1 MQERSSVSQLAIR
14 GKTANLIGSCAL
26 LIMLSLAVFFS
37 GCIDAPG
44 DGVKVITVGAANFQG
59 HVADFSGSGPL
70 RDGRVKPDVL
80 APGEDVVSTVPL
92 GLGDVNYIGTFYAKG
107 SGTSL
112 STPVAAGL
120 AALLL
125 QKDPTATPAGI
136 KATLIRGALP
146 LNNSLGES
154 YEPFYQGAGLVDA
167 NQSGRFLSPD
177 VCAVLPDKWVVG
189 RWVFSEGSTYPGI
202 DVGADRDQKKIYAMA
217 PGNDEW
223 TTRFLF
229 ATNCQRKNLSFRTS
243 GDVAGWIEGLS
254 LPACMAANSQ
264 VVFGATIVVPN
275 ETASGIYSG
284 SIEIL
289 EGTRAIISVPVIVQV
304 PERLEVQKG
313 SVLANGTIKKG
324 QWCYYYLD
332 VPVGTRNLTANLDWA
347 GSSNLDLLLLDPSG
361 NSYVE
366 EKSRSKVSEEISLED
381 PISGRY
387 IVSVHARSIASAQN
401 YTLRVEES
409 VIDVRPSSLDFGSL
423 EPGQS
428 KTLELKL
435 MNGGLVLDDLTF
447 AARMESKITNILHGE
462 VSRDDTW
469 EKSIVVGANIS
480 RLTLGIVWKGKDI
493 DLDLDAY
500 DPSGD
505 SAGWSYGADGSSEVL
520 EIHRPSS
527 GLWKLS
533 VYGDEVPR
541 DVSQPFDIYVTAYGQ
556 DDKPTVKVSGPSQV
570 ASGAVGSIAVTV
582 KSPSQAE
589 GQEKRGYIE
598 LNSSNY
604 SISVPVSYTV
614 VGASIEGIAG
624 TSFNDSD
631 GDGYIDILTVGV
643 KVASGVPGFYE
654 VRGPLYDC
662 SGRMI
667 RWVSNSSIID
677 GRGVINLDVDGREIW
692 LKGGCGPLRFG
703 GLLLYNAQG
712 DLVGKYNASESIEK
726 EPKEFQAP
734 DAYFNGSFENLSQTR
749 HGAVSMVV
757 VGVGIHAM
765 KAGKYLISA
774 SLQSESGIEVASFDR
789 TVDLSNGNNSVVM
802 EFNARKFGIDDGVR
816 LFLRDLVITRE
827 DETIDEMKEAW
838 SSGEMDFGG

>member
-1 MQERSSVSQLAIR
+1 
-14 GKTANLIGSCAL
+14 
-26 LIMLSLAVFFS
+26 MLSLIVLFS

-59 HVADFSGSGPL
+59 QVSDFSGSGPL
-70 RDGRVKPDVL
+70 RDGRVKPDIL

-92 GLGDVNYIGTFYAKG
+92 GLGEVNYVGTFYAKE

-112 STPVAAGL
+112 STPVAAGV

-125 QKDPTATPAGI
+125 QKDPTTTPAGI
-136 KATLIRGALP
+136 KAALIRGAMK

-167 NQSGRFLSPD
+167 NQSSHFLSPD

-189 RWVFSEGSTYPGI
+189 RWVFSEDSAYPGI

-229 ATNCQRKNLSFRTS
+229 MTNCQRSNLSFQTS

-254 LPACMAANSQ
+254 LPGSMAANSQ
-264 VVFGATIVVPN
+264 AIFGATIVVPN
-275 ETASGIYSG
+275 ETAAGIYSG

-289 EGTRAIISVPVIVQV
+289 EGAHKIISVPVIVQV
-304 PERLEVQKG
+304 PQCLDVQKG
-313 SVLANGTIKKG
+313 SALANGEIKKG
-324 QWCYYYLD
+324 QWCYYCLD
-332 VPVGTRNLTANLDWA
+332 VPAGTRNLTAQLNWS

-361 NSYVE
+361 NSYVD
-366 EKSRSKVSEEISLED
+366 EKPKSKKSEEVSLVD

-387 IVSVHARSIASAQN
+387 IVAIHARSITSIQN
-401 YTLRVEES
+401 YSLRVEES
-409 VIDVRPSSLDFGSL
+409 VISVRPSSLDFGSL
-423 EPGQS
+423 EPDQS

-435 MNGGLVLDDLTF
+435 MNGGLMLNDLTF
-447 AARMESKITNILHGE
+447 TAKMESKITDILHGE
-462 VSRDDTW
+462 VARDDTW
-469 EKSIVVGANIS
+469 EKSIVVDDNIS
-480 RLTLGIVWKGKDI
+480 RLALSIVWKGKDV

-500 DPSGD
+500 DPSD
-505 SAGWSYGADGSSEVL
+505 DLAGWSYGADGSSEVL
-520 EIHRPSS
+520 EINRPFS

-541 DVSQPFDIYVTAYGQ
+541 DTSQPFDVYVTTYGQ
-556 DDKPTVKVSGPSQV
+556 DDKPSVNVSGPSQV
-570 ASGAVGSIAVTV
+570 ASGTVGSIAVTV
-582 KSPSQAE
+582 TSPSQAE

-614 VGASIEGIAG
+614 VGASIKGIAG
-624 TSFNDSD
+624 VSFNDSD
-631 GDGYIDILTVGV
+631 RDGHIDILTVGV
-643 KVASGVPGFYE
+643 RVASGVPGLYE

-667 RWVSNSSIID
+667 RWVSNSSIVA
-677 GRGVINLDVDGREIW
+677 GEGVINLDVDGREIW
-692 LKGGCGPLRFG
+692 LKSGCGPLRFG
-703 GLLLYNAQG
+703 SLLLYNAQG
-712 DLVGKYNASESIEK
+712 DLVGKYNANELIEK
-726 EPKEFQAP
+726 EPREFQAP
-734 DAYFNGSFENLSQTR
+734 DAYFNGSFENLSETR
-749 HGAVSMVV
+749 RGAVSMIA

-765 KAGKYLISA
+765 KEGKYLVSA

-789 TVDLSNGNNSVVM
+789 TVHLSSGNNSVVV
-802 EFNARKFGIDDGVR
+802 EFNARKFGIDDGVK

>member
-1 MQERSSVSQLAIR
+1 MQERSSVSQQAIQA
-14 GKTANLIGSCAL
+14 KTANLTGSCVL
-26 LIMLSLAVFFS
+26 LIMLSLAVFLS

-44 DGVKVITVGAANFQG
+44 DGVKVITVGAADFHG
-59 HVADFSGSGPL
+59 KVSDFSGSGPL
-70 RDGRVKPDVL
+70 RDGRIKPDVL
-80 APGEDVVSTVPL
+80 APGEDVISTVPL
-92 GLGDVNYIGTFYAKG
+92 GLGEVNYIGTFYAKE

-112 STPVAAGL
+112 STPVAAGV

-136 KATLIRGALP
+136 KAALIRGSTK

-167 NQSGRFLSPD
+167 NQSSHFLSPD

-202 DVGADRDQKKIYAMA
+202 DVGADRDQKKVYAMA

-229 ATNCQRKNLSFRTS
+229 ATNCQRSNLSFRTS

-254 LPACMAANSQ
+254 MPASMAANSQ
-264 VVFGATIVVPN
+264 AIFGATIVVPN
-275 ETASGIYSG
+275 ETAAGIYSG
-284 SIEIL
+284 SIDIL
-289 EGTRAIISVPVIVQV
+289 EGSREIISVPVIVQV
-304 PERLEVQKG
+304 PKRLDVQNG
-313 SVLANGTIKKG
+313 SVTADGVIEKC

-332 VPVGTRNLTANLDWA
+332 VPAGTRNLTAKLDWA
-347 GSSNLDLLLLDPSG
+347 GSSDLDLLLLDPSG

-366 EKSRSKVSEEISLED
+366 EKSKSKISEEVSLAD

-387 IVSVHARSIASAQN
+387 IFAVHARSIESFQN

-423 EPGQS
+423 EPGQN

-435 MNGGLVLDDLTF
+435 MNGGLMLDDLTF
-447 AARMESKITNILHGE
+447 TANMESKITNILHGE
-462 VSRDDTW
+462 VARDDTW
-469 EKSIVVGANIS
+469 ENSIVVDANIS
-480 RLTLGIVWKGKDI
+480 RLTLSLVWKGKDI

-500 DPSGD
+500 DPSGG

-527 GLWKLS
+527 GLWRLS
-533 VYGDEVPR
+533 VYGDDVPR
-541 DVSQPFDIYVTAYGQ
+541 DTSQPFDIYVTTYGH
-556 DDKPTVKVSGPSQV
+556 DDKPSVKVLGPSQV
-570 ASGAVGSIAVTV
+570 EAGAVGSVAVTV
-582 KSPSQAE
+582 NSSSQAE

-604 SISVPVSYTV
+604 SISVPVSYIV
-614 VGASIEGIAG
+614 VGASIKGIAG

-631 GDGYIDILTVGV
+631 MDGHIDVLTVGV
-643 KVASGVPGFYE
+643 KVASGVLGLYE

-662 SGRMI
+662 SNHMI
-667 RWVSNSSIID
+667 RWVSNSSVID
-677 GRGVINLDVDGREIW
+677 GEGVINLDVDGREIW

-703 GLLLYNAQG
+703 SLLLYNAQG
-712 DLVGKYNASESIEK
+712 DLVGKYNASELIEK
-726 EPKEFQAP
+726 EPQEFQAP
-734 DAYFNGSFENLSQTR
+734 DAYFNGSFENLSQAR
-749 HGAVSMVV
+749 HGAVSMVA
-757 VGVGIHAM
+757 VGVGIRAM
-765 KAGKYLISA
+765 KQGTYLVSA
-774 SLQSESGIEVASFDR
+774 SLQSEGGIEVASFDR
-789 TVDLSNGNNSVVM
+789 TVDLSVGNNSVVV
-802 EFNARKFGIDDGVR
+802 EFNAKKFGIDDR
-816 LFLRDLVITRE
+816 AKLFLRDLVITRE
-827 DETIDEMKEAW
+827 DDTIDEMKEAW
-838 SSGEMDFGG
+838 SSGEMDLGG